1 MATTLTDRIGT
12 ARQIVSGMHLEQ
24 PKVPRPPGPRGWR
37 ESRDLMSGRRA
48 VHEVFA
54 GLADWHQPVVHISL
68 AGDHTHLL
76 FSPEAIWDVFV
87 THGRHTLKSLALQL
101 TRPLL
106 GNGLLTAD
114 GAEHL
119 RHRRAIQPLF
129 HGQRIAGY
137 VQDMTAAA
145 ALSSSTWRDGAT
157 IEVTHAMSELT
168 LDIIGRTIFGLSLR
182 EDSGDVAHSLTA
194 VLDGF
199 GRGFGPVA
207 SPLSRI
213 STKRRRRERRAIET
227 LDGVVEQMIG
237 RRTAHGSDGHDLLSM
252 LMTAQDDTGAPAFT
266 DDEVRDE
273 AMTLVL
279 AGHETTALAMTW
291 SWLLLSHNPEVR
303 GWLEEEL
310 DGFGLA
316 EVTFAD
322 LARLPR
328 TYAVIAESMRLRPPA
343 WIIGRWLDTD
353 LRVSG
358 WDLPRG
364 SVVLASQYV
373 MHRDPRFWPDAH
385 AFRPQRWITA
395 DGRFDEK
402 APAVP
407 RGVWFPFGFGT
418 RRCIGEQF
426 AWTEAVVLLATL
438 ARRWRL
444 EEQLPLDIPLT
455 SAITLRPAV
464 PLPAVVHSRCM
475 RNSPG
480 GGRSGTSRRNGR
492 CWPSPSRTTRTRSP
506 PSRRGT
512 ATAG

>member
-1 MATTLTDRIGT
+1 MPSALIDRIDT
-12 ARQIVSGMHLEQ
+12 ARQIVSGMHVPQ
-24 PKVPRPPGPRGWR
+24 PAVQRPPGPRGWR
-37 ESRDLMSGRRA
+37 ESWELMTGRKA
-48 VHEVFA
+48 AHEVFA
-54 GLADWHQPVVHISL
+54 NLSGWHQPVVHIGL
-68 AGDHTHLL
+68 AGEHTHVL

-87 THGRHTLKSLALQL
+87 THGRHTRKSMALQL

-114 GAEHL
+114 GTQHL

-129 HGQRIAGY
+129 HGQRIAEY
-137 VQDMTAAA
+137 VADMTAAA
-145 ALSSSTWRDGAT
+145 DLTSDSWRDGAT
-157 IEVTHAMSELT
+157 IEVTQAMSELT
-168 LDIIGRTIFGLSLR
+168 LDIIGRTIFGQQMR
-182 EDSGDVAHSLTA
+182 DDSSDVAAALTA

-213 STKRRRRERRAIET
+213 STRQRRRERDGIAT
-227 LDGVVEQMIG
+227 LDGIVEQMIA
-237 RRTAHGSDGHDLLSM
+237 RRVAEGGDGHDLLSM
-252 LMTAQDDTGAPAFT
+252 LMSARDDTGAAAFSE
-266 DDEVRDE
+266 DEVRDE

-291 SWLLLSHNPEVR
+291 AWLLLSHNPAVR
-303 GWLEEEL
+303 AWLEEEL
-310 DGFGLA
+310 DAF
-316 EVTFAD
+316 EDDPITFAD
-322 LARLPR
+322 LQRLPR

-364 SVVLASQYV
+364 SVVLASQYS
-373 MHRDPRFWPDAH
+373 MHRDPRFWPDASQ
-385 AFRPQRWITA
+385 FQPQRWIDGA
-395 DGRFDEK
+395 GRFDEK
-402 APAVP
+402 TPSVP

-438 ARRWRL
+438 ARRWHVDVQVR
-444 EEQLPLDIPLT
+444 LDIPMQ

-464 PLPAVVHSRCM
+464 PLPAVV
-475 RNSPG
+475 
-480 GGRSGTSRRNGR
+480 
-492 CWPSPSRTTRTRSP
+492 RTR
-506 PSRRGT
+506 
-512 ATAG
+512 